1 MVCNYFK
8 HKDVVNSEVNKN
20 TLSLEN
26 YDISQ
31 DEIQLRR
38 TVGNDEIERKFL
50 TEKNNSMKAIK
61 LMDPV
66 ITPIKKTKNN
76 RKEEDLKTHHPFRD
90 VLYLIK

>member
-1 MVCNYFK
+1 MMVCNYFK

-50 TEKNNSMKAIK
+50 TENESH
-61 LMDPV
+61 
-66 ITPIKKTKNN
+66 
-76 RKEEDLKTHHPFRD
+76 KTHGSC
-90 VLYLIK
+90 YYSN